1 MDFNRTHL
9 LGLTAAA
16 AVLATGLP
24 ATAFASDANGALVG
38 AGSTLVAPLE
48 QNWASDF
55 EAKNNI
61 SVTYG
66 AVGSGAGITA
76 ITNRTV
82 DFGASDAP
90 LSPEQAAAC
99 NGCVQIPWGLTATGL
114 AYNIPGVSAL
124 KLNGAVVA
132 GIYEGKITNW
142 NAPQIAAINK
152 GTTLP
157 NLKITPAFRS
167 DGSGDTF
174 AFTDFLSGVDKGWKA
189 SIGRGTAVSFPA
201 GIGGKGND
209 GVTAVVSSTPGAIGY
224 ISASYII
231 AHKLKG
237 AALENAAGKFVYPNL
252 SNIEQAAKQVTKVP
266 ANNELHIVNPS
277 KKSKQAYPLSTFTY
291 VIVPKSSP
299 KAALLKQF
307 ITYAITTGQGFGAV
321 LDFAPI
327 PSVVLKAANKTIASL
342 G

>member
-9 LGLTAAA
+9 LGLTTAAA
-16 AVLATGLP
+16 LLVSVP
-24 ATAFASDANGALVG
+24 ATALASDANGQLVG
-38 AGSTLVAPLE
+38 AGSTLVAPLLA
-48 QNWASDF
+48 NWSSDF
-55 EAKNNI
+55 EAKNNV

-66 AVGSGAGITA
+66 AVGSGAGIAQITA
-76 ITNRTV
+76 KTV

-99 NGCVQIPWGLTATGL
+99 AGCVQIPWGLTATGIAFNL
-114 AYNIPGVSAL
+114 PGINAV
-124 KLNGAVVA
+124 KLNGAVLA

-142 NAPQIAAINK
+142 NAPQIAALNK
-152 GTTLP
+152 GTSLP

-174 AFTDFLSGVDKGWKA
+174 AFTDYLSGVDKGWKS

-231 AHKLKG
+231 AHKLRG
-237 AALENAAGKFVYPNL
+237 AALQNAAGKFVYPNL
-252 SNIEQAAKQVTKVP
+252 KNIEQAAKQVKKVP
-266 ANNELHIVNPS
+266 ANNELHIVNPPKS
-277 KKSKQAYPLSTFTY
+277 SKQAYPLSTFTY
-291 VIVPKSSP
+291 VIVPKGSP
-299 KAALLKQF
+299 KAALLKSF
-307 ITYAITTGQGFGAV
+307 ITYATTTGQGFGAA

-327 PSVVLKAANKTIASL
+327 PPVVLKATNKTLGSL
-342 G
+342 